1 MLLVAE
7 LRLWIKMLGMQRQP
21 LDQSGFIP
29 MLITIL
35 LVVGALIYVAYT
47 RVLHANN

>member
-1 MLLVAE
+1 
-7 LRLWIKMLGMQRQP
+7 MLGMKRRP
-21 LDQSGFIP
+21 LDQAGFVP

-35 LVVGALIYVAYT
+35 LVVGALIYLAYT

>member
-1 MLLVAE
+1 MK
-7 LRLWIKMLGMQRQP
+7 RRP

-35 LVVGALIYVAYT
+35 LIVAALIYFAYT
-47 RVLHANN
+47 RVLHAAK